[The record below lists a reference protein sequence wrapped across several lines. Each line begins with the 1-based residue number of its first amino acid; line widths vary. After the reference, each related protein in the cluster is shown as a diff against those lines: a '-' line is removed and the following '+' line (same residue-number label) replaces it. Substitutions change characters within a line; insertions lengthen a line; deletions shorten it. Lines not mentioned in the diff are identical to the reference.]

1 MKKRDFLPL
10 FFLSIFLI
18 LSTTMAREA
27 IAAYRLLEI
36 RHWSAPDH
44 TRVVIDLNGP
54 PTYDIPSSESPLTLV
69 LNLQGIFL
77 QKGKQEI
84 PVKDPVIQ
92 KMMVNPKGKDQAEVT
107 LFLVKPARWKVFSL
121 KPYQDKPHRLVVDIL
136 RPDLEEKEKT
146 ERKISEELKAKKKR
160 IIVLDPGHGGEDP
173 GAIGPRGTKE
183 KDVVL
188 ALARKLQKTLDK
200 SGEVRAFLTRRGD
213 YFVPLNERIKIAR
226 EYGADLLISLH
237 TNGSPKRHTRGT
249 SVYCLSLK
257 GASDQATQLLA
268 QKENASDMMGG
279 ISLAPEK
286 KDLDSILLDLELTH
300 NINASLH
307 LGGLMLSELG
317 RINQIQFI
325 QPRQAGF
332 AVLKAPNF
340 PSVLVETAYIT
351 HPIEERFLRKES
363 FQSDLIRA
371 ISNAVKKFIPLLAA
385 VKEEVPRADL
395 SRDRG

>member
-1 MKKRDFLPL
+1 MKKRGFLPF
-10 FFLSIFLI
+10 FFLSIVLI
-18 LSTTMAREA
+18 LSTAMAREA
-27 IAAYRLLEI
+27 VAAYRLLEI

-44 TRVVIDLNGP
+44 TRVVMDLNGP
-54 PTYDIPSSESPLTLV
+54 PAYDIPSSVNPLTLV

-84 PVKDPVIQ
+84 PVNDPVIR
-92 KMMVNPKGKDQAEVT
+92 KMTVHPKGKDQAEVT

-121 KPYQDKPHRLVVDIL
+121 KPYQDKPHRLVVDIF

-146 ERKISEELKAKKKR
+146 ERKVSEELKAKKKR

-173 GAIGPRGTKE
+173 GAIGSRGTKE

-188 ALARKLQKTLDK
+188 VLARRLQKTLDQ

-213 YFVPLNERIKIAR
+213 YFVPLDERIKIAR
-226 EYGADLLISLH
+226 EYGANLLISLH
-237 TNGSPKRHTRGT
+237 TNGSLKRRTRGT

-279 ISLAPEK
+279 IFLAREK
-286 KDLDSILLDLELTH
+286 KDLDSILLDLALTH
-300 NINASLH
+300 TINESLQ

-332 AVLKAPNF
+332 AVLKAPEF

-351 HPIEERFLRKES
+351 HPIEERFLRRES

-371 ISNAVKKFIPLLAA
+371 ISTAVRKFIPLLA
-385 VKEEVPRADL
+385 VKEEVPRANLAKDT
-395 SRDRG
+395 G

>member
-1 MKKRDFLPL
+1 
-10 FFLSIFLI
+10 
-18 LSTTMAREA
+18 
-27 IAAYRLLEI
+27 
-36 RHWSAPDH
+36 
-44 TRVVIDLNGP
+44 
-54 PTYDIPSSESPLTLV
+54 
-69 LNLQGIFL
+69 
-77 QKGKQEI
+77 
-84 PVKDPVIQ
+84 
-92 KMMVNPKGKDQAEVT
+92 
-107 LFLVKPARWKVFSL
+107 LFLVKPARWKIFSL
-121 KPYQDKPHRLVVDIL
+121 KPYQDKPHRLVIDIL

-146 ERKISEELKAKKKR
+146 ERKVSEDLKAKKKR

-188 ALARKLQKTLDK
+188 ALARRLQKTLDESAGTK
-200 SGEVRAFLTRRGD
+200 AFLTRRGD

-268 QKENASDMMGG
+268 QKENASDLMGG
-279 ISLAPEK
+279 ISLTPEK

-300 NINASLH
+300 NINESLH

-340 PSVLVETAYIT
+340 PSILIETAYIT
-351 HPIEERFLRKES
+351 HPVEERFLRKES
-363 FQSDLIRA
+363 FQADLIRA
-371 ISNAVKKFIPLLAA
+371 IFNAVKKFIPLLA
-385 VKEEVPRADL
+385 VKEEVPREDL
-395 SRDRG
+395 ARDTG